1 MQAWIIVGIGG
12 FVGAVLRYFTSGW
25 LQGSVSTFP
34 IGTLGVNVIGS
45 FLLGLVMYLSEYGG
59 VFDGETRI
67 FLTLGVLGAF
77 TTMSTFGYE
86 SFRLLENHE
95 FGFFAL
101 NVFATSVLVVLA
113 VFAGKVTA
121 GYLEASL

>member
-45 FLLGLVMYLSEYGG
+45 FFIGLIMYLFEYGG
-59 VFDGETRI
+59 LFDVETRI

-77 TTMSTFGYE
+77 TTMSTFSYE
-86 SFRLLENHE
+86 SFRLLEQQA
-95 FGFFAL
+95 FGIFAL
-101 NVFATSVLVVLA
+101 NALATFTLTLLA
-113 VFAGKVTA
+113 VWAGKVTA
-121 GYLEASL
+121 GCMEAAL